1 VALLD
6 LPAMSWNRAAQGSP
20 NLPSYE
26 GDPLDGNGG
35 VTLAN
40 RLEFVVRAT
49 KRHRTLVGGI
59 LGLGLV
65 VLATYYLTQTPHY
78 RVTTTLLAQRQQA
91 VPSIV
96 RSAVPSDL
104 PTRGAYELIQR
115 RENLV
120 ALLKQTGIYKEG
132 AVPAAPGW
140 MERIRLAVGRVFDS
154 SPTPEDPL
162 NILVQRLK
170 RNLFVETG
178 DGTVSITVDWT
189 DPQQAYQL
197 VEAALQNYLEA
208 RQLQEITAI
217 DDAITLLQ
225 GRVSTLRQELDAA
238 ISGSRTTVTVPSPA
252 ASADA
257 AARAAAARGPAPVN
271 EGLAVLKAQLDAK
284 ERALRDMEDLRR
296 RRLADAQAQLDEK
309 RGVYSDAH
317 PSVVALRN
325 EVDSLSRE
333 SPQLAALREEE
344 HLLREDYNAR
354 LAAENQA
361 QAQVPLPR
369 AARAPGTRQVVVA
382 PGQETEAVRDARFRY
397 QQMVERLNAAQLD
410 LDSARAAFKY
420 RYSVVWPAEVPRRPV
435 SPNPLKV
442 FGLGGLGLLVLAPL
456 AAAWLEHRSG
466 RVLTRWQAEA
476 ALDLPVLAEV
486 HRRR

>member
-1 VALLD
+1 
-6 LPAMSWNRAAQGSP
+6 MSWNRAAQGSP
-20 NLPSYE
+20 SFPSYE

-40 RLEFVVRAT
+40 RLEYVVRAT
-49 KRHRTLVGGI
+49 RKHVRLVGGI
-59 LGLGLV
+59 LGVGFV
-65 VLATYYLTQTPHY
+65 VLATYYFTQTPHY

-132 AVPAAPGW
+132 AVPAPPGL

-154 SPTPEDPL
+154 TPTPEDPL
-162 NILVQRLK
+162 NLLVQRLK

-238 ISGSRTTVTVPSPA
+238 ISGQVRTVIVPAPSASVDAAGRAATAHPA
-252 ASADA
+252 APPSEA
-257 AARAAAARGPAPVN
+257 
-271 EGLAVLKAQLDAK
+271 LAMLKAQLDAK

-344 HLLREDYNAR
+344 NMLREDYNAR
-354 LAAENQA
+354 LAAESQA
-361 QAQVPLPR
+361 QAVAPR
-369 AARAPGTRQVVVA
+369 PARSPGGRQVVVA
-382 PGQETEAVRDARFRY
+382 PGQESEAVRDARFRY

-456 AAAWLEHRSG
+456 VAAWIEHRGG

-476 ALDLPVLAEV
+476 TLDLPVLAEV
-486 HRRR
+486 RRKR